1 LKAIMAENHEAIY
14 ATRFAGKE
22 ERRFQVWGELTRRFF
37 QPWIRDSDVVV
48 DLGAGYCE
56 FINNIRAGKKYALDL
71 NPVMRSHCAADVQGL
86 VHDVATTWP
95 LASGSVDVIFSSN
108 FLEHLHSKDQL
119 QFCLQESH
127 RVLRSGGRMLLLG
140 PNIRFCAD
148 VYWDFFDHHLPLSD
162 RSLAEAMTLAG
173 FQVNKVIPKFLP
185 YTMTGKLPDHPL
197 LVRLYLAL
205 PFFWHIAGKQFFI
218 AAEKP

>member
-1 LKAIMAENHEAIY
+1 MAENHQAIY
-14 ATRFAGKE
+14 STRFAGKE
-22 ERRFQVWGELTRRFF
+22 ERRSQVWAVLTRHFF
-37 QPWIRDSDVVV
+37 QSWIGESDVIV

-56 FINNIRAGKKYALDL
+56 FINNIRGGRKYALDL
-71 NPVMRSHCAADVQGL
+71 NPAMASHCAADVQGL

-95 LASGSVDVIFSSN
+95 LPSESVDVIFSSN
-108 FLEHLHSKDQL
+108 FLEHLHTKEHL

-127 RVLRSGGRMLLLG
+127 RVLRSGGRLLLLG
-140 PNIRFCAD
+140 PNIRFCPD

-162 RSLAEAMTLAG
+162 RSLAEALKLAG
-173 FQVNKVIPKFLP
+173 FRIVKVTPKFLP
-185 YTMTGKLPDHPL
+185 YTMTGKLPDHPW

-205 PFFWHIAGKQFFI
+205 PTLWHIAGKQFFI